1 MIVDDL
7 TGNIAHIPDSV
18 TLNIE
23 SSDSSSNEHLDDD
36 IGHIKDGDENDEDDE
51 DDEEDDIGDGDDD
64 GDDPDDGKF
73 SLNFPKFNSRTKQ
86 NSHLLTNKFRQ
97 FSSSDEDD
105 LQPDNWEAQMLV
117 AELNRRESK
126 RDDTISSAT
135 TSDTSGLRH
144 RLHNRGDTLDTD
156 TENSELEVDR
166 IQRPRAAS
174 FDQIGQRQR
183 TRCVSKTLSFDRDKD
198 RL

>member
-1 MIVDDL
+1 MMVHFHWIFQ
-7 TGNIAHIPDSV
+7 N
-18 TLNIE
+18 
-23 SSDSSSNEHLDDD
+23 
-36 IGHIKDGDENDEDDE
+36 K
-51 DDEEDDIGDGDDD
+51 
-64 GDDPDDGKF
+64 
-73 SLNFPKFNSRTKQ
+73 TKEPP
-86 NSHLLTNKFRQ
+86 LTNKFRQ

-198 RL
+198 RLWGLYLYKNLCKYVHLLVV